1 MCCNAEP
8 EAEHWASPRPRISG
22 CPVERRIT
30 VIGRL
35 VKRGGSTVYQSWEF
49 IPLKRWRSQIVQR
62 LYVIV
67 VLFVRS
73 RLCSNPTIGW
83 VTFLSIQYRRALQLQ
98 IWVCQVAEG
107 ATDWTSRSGTSASY
121 SGSPAFTCRSAD
133 RLACLTILFSE
144 CSFRQ
149 MSR

>member
-1 MCCNAEP
+1 MYLKGCKVCPGICCNAEP

-49 IPLKRWRSQIVQR
+49 IPLRRWRSQIVQQ

-83 VTFLSIQYRRALQLQ
+83 VTFLSIQYSRALQLH
-98 IWVCQVAEG
+98 IWVYQVAEG
-107 ATDWTSRSGTSASY
+107 ATDWTLTRRSV
-121 SGSPAFTCRSAD
+121 D
-133 RLACLTILFSE
+133 RLAWLTILFSE